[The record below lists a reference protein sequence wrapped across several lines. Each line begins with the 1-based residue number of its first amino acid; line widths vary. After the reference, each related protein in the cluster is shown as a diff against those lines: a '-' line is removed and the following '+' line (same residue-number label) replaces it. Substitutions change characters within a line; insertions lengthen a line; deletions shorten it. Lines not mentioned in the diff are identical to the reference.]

1 VTPPRRWERDRVVKT
16 GVLGAMLALFGLALF
31 IFVLPFAFPT
41 PPPIITRFQS
51 TVVFSPNDDGRRD
64 VARINLRVYEP
75 SDVDL
80 EIVSDGETV
89 ATLLADEP
97 LPPGWRSVA
106 WDGRDDAGNVLPD
119 GEYSIRLRARSG
131 DKRFNTSRSIT
142 IDTTAPVAGV
152 FRVESATLAAPGAGE
167 CRVTVT
173 ARDGGSV
180 LLEALRP
187 GGVEPVAHR
196 GPRPAPAGRPV
207 RWAWRGVGNGGDPV
221 APGLY
226 VVRATLGDAS
236 GNRTVRERTCWVGRM
251 AGTITPPDPLP
262 RTILG
267 VSLRDTRGAP
277 VPGDTP
283 ITLQFRRRTGVPG
296 RTATP
301 PLGDPVGAPVATTA
315 ASARITTPAGIRP
328 DALWLVA
335 SSGDGSAIALIAPGA
350 AP

>member
-1 VTPPRRWERDRVVKT
+1 VVQRVKSAGVQVNGAYT
-16 GVLGAMLALFGLALF
+16 GRIGSGYLVFLGVEQGDTDQDLAYLADKILHLR
-31 IFVLPFAFPT
+31 IFE
-41 PPPIITRFQS
+41 
-51 TVVFSPNDDGRRD
+51 DDG
-64 VARINLRVYEP
+64 
-75 SDVDL
+75 
-80 EIVSDGETV
+80 
-89 ATLLADEP
+89 
-97 LPPGWRSVA
+97 
-106 WDGRDDAGNVLPD
+106 GRLN
-119 GEYSIRLRARSG
+119 
-131 DKRFNTSRSIT
+131 RSILD
-142 IDTTAPVAGV
+142 I
-152 FRVESATLAAPGAGE
+152 
-167 CRVTVT
+167 
-173 ARDGGSV
+173 GGSV